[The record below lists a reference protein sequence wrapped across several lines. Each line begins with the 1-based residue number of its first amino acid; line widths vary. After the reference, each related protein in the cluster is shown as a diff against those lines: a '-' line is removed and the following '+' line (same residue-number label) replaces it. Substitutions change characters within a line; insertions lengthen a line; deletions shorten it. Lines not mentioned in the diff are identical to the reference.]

1 MQKKKSS
8 KTVKLVAKAVKK
20 APKPLKQV
28 SKTAK
33 QASNPKAVATAEYLL
48 REKRYRDF
56 ITETEGQRPRVDD
69 PRASEKTR
77 TSLRD

>member
-1 MQKKKSS
+1 MKKKKSPKIDKS
-8 KTVKLVAKAVKK
+8 GALKAVG
-20 APKPLKQV
+20 
-28 SKTAK
+28 
-33 QASNPKAVATAEYLL
+33 TAEYLL

-77 TSLRD
+77 TSLRG